1 MLPSEGRDRQEVA
14 LRGPDAFGF
23 TLIEV
28 VVSLALLGFGLAAA
42 FAALSS
48 CSAAAHHA
56 RMLTRSVLIAERLL
70 VEAQLSRRHAFE
82 TRQGQEGLYAWQVR
96 LAPSS
101 VDSLGAIHVQVTWPE
116 QQRTQQYDLYSLIA
130 MQSFAQWQD

>member
-1 MLPSEGRDRQEVA
+1 MPPSENPDRQEVT
-14 LRGPDAFGF
+14 LRGPDTFGF

-28 VVSLALLGFGLAAA
+28 VVSMALLGFGLAAA

-48 CSAAAHHA
+48 CSTAAHHA

-70 VEAQLSRRHAFE
+70 VEAQLSRNHTFE
-82 TRQGQEGLYAWQVR
+82 TRQGQEGLHAWQVR
-96 LAPSS
+96 LVPSS
-101 VDSLGAIHVQVTWPE
+101 VDSLGAIHVRITWPE
-116 QQRTQQYDLYSLIA
+116 QQRMQQYDLYSLIA